1 MHIVVCV
8 KQIID
13 PEIPTEQF
21 KLDPATKRQ
30 VRGGLSL
37 VISAYDQN
45 ALEVALQLK
54 EKSGGAVT
62 ALSLGEPEAQGAVKS
77 SMGMGA
83 DAGVLVTDPA
93 LTGSDPFGVAHIL
106 AKAIRKIGAPDLVLV
121 GCVSGDTG
129 DKVMGPLLAEELG
142 LPCLTF
148 VSRIEV
154 REGKAVARR
163 IVEDGYEVVEAPLP
177 LVASIL
183 SDDSNVPRYSKLKD
197 IMVAAR
203 KTVPVW
209 KAADLGVDM
218 ATVGAAGQRLMLR
231 EVSIPQRDSR
241 CELVNGDTPA
251 EQAERLAER
260 LRELKVI

>member
-54 EKSGGAVT
+54 EKVGGTVT

-77 SMGMGA
+77 AMGMGA
-83 DAGVLVTDPA
+83 DAGVLVTDSA
-93 LTGSDPFGVAHIL
+93 LTGSDPFGVADIL

-148 VSRIEV
+148 VNRIEI
-154 REGKAVARR
+154 REGKATARR

-197 IMVAAR
+197 IMIAAR

-209 KAADLGVDM
+209 KAADLGVDV
-218 ATVGAAGQRLMLR
+218 ATVGAAGQRLQLR

-241 CELVNGDTPA
+241 CELMNGDTPA

>member
-54 EKSGGAVT
+54 EKVGGTVT
-62 ALSLGEPEAQGAVKS
+62 ALSLGAPEAQGAVKS
-77 SMGMGA
+77 AMGMGA

-154 REGKAVARR
+154 REGKVAARR

-177 LVASIL
+177 LVAGIL

-209 KAADLGVDM
+209 KAADLGLDM
-218 ATVGAAGQRLMLR
+218 ATVGAAGQRLQLR

-241 CELVNGDTPA
+241 CELMDGDTPA

>member
-54 EKSGGAVT
+54 EKAGGTVT
-62 ALSLGEPEAQGAVKS
+62 ALSLGEPAAQGAVKS
-77 SMGMGA
+77 AMGMGA

-93 LTGSDPFGVAHIL
+93 LTDSDPFGVAHIL

-142 LPCLTF
+142 LHCLTF

-154 REGKAVARR
+154 REGKAIARR

-218 ATVGAAGQRLMLR
+218 AAVGAAGQRLQLR

-241 CELVNGDTPA
+241 CELVKGDTPA

>member
-1 MHIVVCV
+1 V
-8 KQIID
+8 
-13 PEIPTEQF
+13 
-21 KLDPATKRQ
+21 
-30 VRGGLSL
+30 
-37 VISAYDQN
+37 SA
-45 ALEVALQLK
+45 
-54 EKSGGAVT
+54 
-62 ALSLGEPEAQGAVKS
+62 
-77 SMGMGA
+77 
-83 DAGVLVTDPA
+83 
-93 LTGSDPFGVAHIL
+93 
-106 AKAIRKIGAPDLVLV
+106 
-121 GCVSGDTG
+121 DTG

-154 REGKAVARR
+154 REGKVAARR

-177 LVASIL
+177 LVAGIL

-209 KAADLGVDM
+209 KAADLGLDM
-218 ATVGAAGQRLMLR
+218 ATVGAAGQRLQLR

-241 CELVNGDTPA
+241 CELMDGDTPA

>member
-21 KLDPATKRQ
+21 KLDPVTKRQ

-45 ALEVALQLK
+45 AMEVALQLK
-54 EKSGGAVT
+54 EKVGGTVT

-77 SMGMGA
+77 AMGMGA

-129 DKVMGPLLAEELG
+129 DKVMGPLLAEELR

-154 REGKAVARR
+154 KEGKAAARR

-209 KAADLGVDM
+209 RAADLGVDM
-218 ATVGAAGQRLMLR
+218 ATVGAAGQRLQLR

-241 CELVNGDTPA
+241 CELMNGDTPA
-251 EQAERLAER
+251 EQAARLAER